1 MPDAP
6 MPTCAGAPQH
16 ANTRLEVADIDV
28 ALQGNPVVRGI
39 SFDLP
44 EGHIGCLLGPSGCG
58 KTTLLR
64 AIAGFEPVTRG
75 RIRLHGAQ
83 VSGPGLHVPPEQRRV
98 GMLFQDLALFPHL
111 NVYDNIRFGIRKLSS
126 REQQARV
133 GELLALMDLAEQAKK
148 FPHQISGGQQQ
159 RIALARALAP
169 RPEMLLLDEPFSTL
183 DAEFREQ
190 LADDIRAILKQEGV
204 TALLVTHDQFEAF
217 AVADD
222 IGLMQAGRIVQWDSA
237 YDLYHRPASRF
248 AADFIGHGV
257 MLPGQVT
264 APNRIATDLG
274 MLDGPRDAPFA
285 PRERVE
291 VLIRPHDIQ
300 HNDSS
305 PLRARIER
313 RQFRGAE
320 FLYTLKL
327 ASGARLLCFASSHER
342 HGIGDEIGIE
352 VSLRHPVMFRLATP

>member
-1 MPDAP
+1 MRNAP
-6 MPTCAGAPQH
+6 MPTGAGVPQR
-16 ANTRLEVADIDV
+16 AAMRLEVADIDV
-28 ALQGNPVVRGI
+28 ALQSNPVVRGI

-75 RIRLHGAQ
+75 RIRLHGAP

-133 GELLALMDLAEQAKK
+133 EELLALMDLAEQAKK

-159 RIALARALAP
+159 RIALARAMAP

-183 DAEFREQ
+183 DAELREQ
-190 LADDIRAILKQEGV
+190 LADDIRAILKREGV

-217 AVADD
+217 TVADD
-222 IGLMQAGRIVQWDSA
+222 IGLMHAGRIVQWDSA

-248 AADFIGHGV
+248 AADFIGMGV
-257 MLPGQVT
+257 MLPGRFLGL
-264 APNRIATDLG
+264 NRIETELG
-274 MLDGPRDAPFA
+274 ILDGPREASYV
-285 PRERVE
+285 PRDKVE
-291 VLIRPHDIQ
+291 VLIRPHDVQ

-320 FLYTLKL
+320 FLYTLRL
-327 ASGARLLCFASSHER
+327 ASGARLLCFAPSHQR
-342 HGIGDEIGIE
+342 HGVGDEIGIE
-352 VSLRHPVMFRLATP
+352 VSLRHPVMFRRA

>member
-1 MPDAP
+1 MAS
-6 MPTCAGAPQH
+6 TAGSQQA
-16 ANTRLEVADIDV
+16 ARRLEVANIDV
-28 ALQGNPVVRGI
+28 IVQSNLIINGV

-75 RIRLHGAQ
+75 HIRLHGAR
-83 VSGPGLHVPPEQRRV
+83 VSGPDLHVPPEQRRV

-111 NVYDNIRFGIRKLSS
+111 NVYDNVRFGIRKLSL
-126 REQQARV
+126 RAQRARV
-133 GELLALMDLAEQAKK
+133 EWLLALVELADQARK

-183 DAEFREQ
+183 DAELREQ
-190 LADDIRAILKQEGV
+190 LAGQVREILKQEGV

-222 IGLMQAGRIVQWDSA
+222 IGLMHAGRIMQWDNA
-237 YDLYHRPASRF
+237 YNLYHRPASRF
-248 AADFIGHGV
+248 AAGFIGLGV
-257 MLPGQVT
+257 MLPGMVLD
-264 APNRIATDLG
+264 ANRIETELG
-274 MLDGPRDAPFA
+274 VLSGPADGRFASRDT
-285 PRERVE
+285 VE
-291 VLIRPHDIQ
+291 VLVRPDDIQ
-300 HNDSS
+300 HNDES
-305 PLRARIER
+305 PMRARIER

-320 FLYTLKL
+320 FLYTLRL
-327 ASGARLLCFASSHER
+327 ASGTRLLCLAPSHHH
-342 HGIGDEIGIE
+342 HGIGEEIGIDINIE
-352 VSLRHPVMFRLATP
+352 HLVMFKRP